1 MNYSIRAACYE
12 RVSTEEQVH
21 GYSIAAQKSALD
33 TYCAEH
39 GYIIVDHYTDEGIS
53 GGKPP
58 SKRPAMARLLHDV
71 EHGLVDLVLF
81 CKLDRWFRNV
91 KEYFKA
97 QDILEAH
104 GVSWNAIQEDYETET
119 SSGRMTVTIMLS
131 VAQQE
136 RERTSERIKA
146 VFDFRAA
153 RGEFLSGGHAV
164 PCGYKLEG
172 KHLVKDPEREPAINR
187 LFEMILAGV
196 PTGTAVRQVREE
208 YQGLPCYTHM
218 CRMIYNPH
226 YAGIHNGQ
234 SGFCPQYITE
244 AQHEIILRRRGTRT
258 PKHPETPYYF
268 SGIVCCPVCGRK
280 MASTRSII
288 RNRLYVYYFCVNGQL
303 DKDCPFTGRLEENR
317 LERALMGLLF
327 SPGEIVIDSI
337 KPAQRPEKVPPN
349 PKEIEGKLRR
359 LAETYTDG
367 LIDRDT
373 YKRKLA
379 DLTQQ
384 LQTAREAPSRPAEP
398 VSERVREFLQGD
410 VQTVYGRF
418 TRAEKRRFWHML
430 LLGMKADAGYHIT
443 DIVYTNVLN

>member
-1 MNYSIRAACYE
+1 MDYSIRVACYE
-12 RVSTEEQVH
+12 RVSTEEQSKH
-21 GYSIAAQKSALD
+21 GLSIDAQISALGRWVSD
-33 TYCAEH
+33 QH
-39 GYIIVDHYTDEGIS
+39 HILVGHYTDSGVS
-53 GGKPP
+53 GGKPIE
-58 SKRPAMARLLHDV
+58 KRPAMWRLLQDIQA
-71 EHGLVDLVLF
+71 GLVDLVIF
-81 CKLDRWFRNV
+81 TKLDRWFRSLKN
-91 KEYFKA
+91 YYKA
-97 QDILEAH
+97 QEILDGSHCA
-104 GVSWNAIQEDYETET
+104 WQAIDEDYETLT
-119 SSGRMTVTIMLS
+119 ASGRFKVNIMLS

-136 RERTSERIKA
+136 RERTSERVRTI
-146 VFDFRAA
+146 FDYRAA
-153 RGEFLSGGHAV
+153 KGEFLSGGHAV
-164 PCGYKLEG
+164 PFGYKVED
-172 KHLVKDPEREPAINR
+172 KHLVKDPEREPAVNR

-208 YQGLPCYTHM
+208 YQDLPCYTHM

-234 SGFCPQYITE
+234 SGFCPAYITE

-288 RNRLYVYYFCVNGQL
+288 RNRLYVYYFCTNGQL

-337 KPAQRPEKVPPN
+337 KPAQKPEKVPPN

-367 LIDRDT
+367 LIDHDT

-384 LQTAREAPSRPAEP
+384 LQTAREAPSRPSEP
-398 VSERVREFLQGD
+398 VSERVREFLHGD
-410 VQTVYGRF
+410 MQTVYGRF

-430 LLGMKADAGYHIT
+430 ILAMKADASYQIT
-443 DIVYTNVLN
+443 DIVYTNV

>member
-1 MNYSIRAACYE
+1 M
-12 RVSTEEQVH
+12 
-21 GYSIAAQKSALD
+21 
-33 TYCAEH
+33 
-39 GYIIVDHYTDEGIS
+39 
-53 GGKPP
+53 
-58 SKRPAMARLLHDV
+58 
-71 EHGLVDLVLF
+71 
-81 CKLDRWFRNV
+81 
-91 KEYFKA
+91 
-97 QDILEAH
+97 
-104 GVSWNAIQEDYETET
+104 
-119 SSGRMTVTIMLS
+119 
-131 VAQQE
+131 
-136 RERTSERIKA
+136 
-146 VFDFRAA
+146 
-153 RGEFLSGGHAV
+153 
-164 PCGYKLEG
+164 
-172 KHLVKDPEREPAINR
+172 NR

-208 YQGLPCYTHM
+208 YKNLPCYTHM

-303 DKDCPFTGRLEENR
+303 DRDCPFTGRLEENR

-327 SPGEIVIDSI
+327 SPGEIVVDSI
-337 KPAQRPEKVPPN
+337 KPAQKPEKVPPN

-384 LQTAREAPSRPAEP
+384 LQTAREAPSRPSEP

-430 LLGMKADAGYHIT
+430 ILCMKADAGYQIT
-443 DIVYTNVLN
+443 DIVYTNV